1 MCSEVVS
8 PLHLVANKG
17 NFYDEK
23 REVQSG
29 NYNPLERDELGN
41 TRLHLAAANSDVSV
55 LKCLLEDAK
64 IDVAATNKNKQTVL
78 HMAAIHGECAAVDY
92 LIHTKKF
99 DVLESDR
106 YGWNSLHYACALGH
120 VEVALL
126 LIDAAE
132 LLFPGKAWNHR
143 ASYKGFGFNYFHTA
157 IGKGS
162 FDIVKNILHKSK
174 PDSLSLCLAV
184 QHPNMLKLL
193 LNKVFYSPKSKHSA
207 LFVASVEG
215 IWESA
220 EILLKKHLCN
230 ILVKDCNGDTPLH
243 HAAVAGQ
250 CQMLSRFIVTSQK
263 PLIKG
268 NNGETILHY
277 ASSHGHL
284 SIVKLI
290 VETCSKS
297 CVSLPDHDK
306 ITPLHYAALNGHLE
320 IVKYF
325 LDDLKVSPELCDGMD
340 QTPLYY
346 ACQGGHF
353 DVVSYLV
360 TDHKCNPLYGNKKL
374 ETPLHCAS
382 GDGFFEIVKCLVSH
396 LTIQFGSAN
405 TCEIIMESVDLDGDT
420 SLHYAALNGHV
431 QIVRYYLEDLQ
442 MDPNIEGEWKQSPL
456 HIASQQGY
464 LEVVKC
470 LTDEFGC
477 DPLCVDDENA
487 TPLHR
492 ASQDGHL
499 DVIKHLTNILISKES
514 FCMGKDDDGD
524 TPLHYAALEGHLSVV
539 QYYLEEQAID
549 PDLKGQ
555 WGQTALHIASEC
567 GHLETVQYLIDQQKC
582 NPLCRDDDKVTPLHC
597 AAGNDHLEV
606 LKYLANCLS
615 EPSSDILMSKD
626 NDGDTP
632 LHHAALYGHLDIVK
646 YLVTDLKIDPN
657 ITGQKNG
664 TSLEMAQAEAHHDV
678 EEFLLVTMNKKK
690 PKKSNTVAPKKSS
703 TVEPKKSNTVEPE
716 KKKPTKPTNRNS
728 KRKRPVR
735 NKLLLL
741 KLAMTKILSFR

>member
-1 MCSEVVS
+1 MCSEVDS
-8 PLHLVANKG
+8 TLHLVANKG
-17 NFYDEK
+17 NLYDEK
-23 REVQSG
+23 KEVQSDD
-29 NYNPLERDELGN
+29 YNPLERDELGN

-64 IDVAATNKNKQTVL
+64 IDVEATNKNKQTVL
-78 HMAAIHGECAAVDY
+78 HMAAIHGESAVVDY

-132 LLFPGKAWNHR
+132 LLFPGKAWNHC

-162 FDIVKNILHKSK
+162 FDIVENILHKSK

-250 CQMLSRFIVTSQK
+250 CQILSQFIVTS
-263 PLIKG
+263 
-268 NNGETILHY
+268 
-277 ASSHGHL
+277 SSQGHL

-297 CVSLPDHDK
+297 CVSLPDLDK

-346 ACQGGHF
+346 ACQGGRF

-360 TDHKCNPLYGNKKL
+360 TDHKCNPLYGNKEL

-396 LTIQFGSAN
+396 LTIQFGYAKTCAN
-405 TCEIIMESVDLDGDT
+405 IMESVDLDGDT

-431 QIVRYYLEDLQ
+431 QIVRYYLEDLK

-470 LTDEFGC
+470 LTDEFRC

-499 DVIKHLTNILISKES
+499 DVIKHLTNILINKEI
-514 FCMGKDDDGD
+514 FCMVKDDVDD
-524 TPLHYAALEGHLSVV
+524 TPLHYAALEGHLGVV
-539 QYYLEEQAID
+539 QYYLEELAID

-555 WGQTALHIASEC
+555 WGQTALHIASEY
-567 GHLETVQYLIDQQKC
+567 GHLETVQYLIDQRKC

-597 AAGNDHLEV
+597 AAGNDRLEV

-615 EPSSDILMSKD
+615 EPSSDNLMPKD

-690 PKKSNTVAPKKSS
+690 PKKSNTV
-703 TVEPKKSNTVEPE
+703 EPKKSNTVEPKKSYTVEPKKNYE
-716 KKKPTKPTNRNS
+716 KKKSTNRNS
-728 KRKRPVR
+728 KRKRNAH
-735 NKLLLL
+735 NKLLQL
-741 KLAMTKILSFR
+741 KLAITKKLSFR

>member
-8 PLHLVANKG
+8 ILHLVANKG
-17 NFYDEK
+17 NLYDEK
-23 REVQSG
+23 KEVQNVS
-29 NYNPLERDELGN
+29 YNPLERDELGN

-64 IDVAATNKNKQTVL
+64 IDVEATNKNKQTVL
-78 HMAAIHGECAAVDY
+78 HMAAIHGESAVVDY

-99 DVLESDR
+99 DVLESDM

-132 LLFPGKAWNHR
+132 LLFPGKAWNHC

-230 ILVKDCNGDTPLH
+230 ILVKDCKGDTPLH

-250 CQMLSRFIVTSQK
+250 CQILSQFIVTSQE

-268 NNGETILHY
+268 NNDKTILHY

-290 VETCSKS
+290 VETCTKS
-297 CVSLPDHDK
+297 CISLPDLDK

-346 ACQGGHF
+346 ACQGGHS
-353 DVVSYLV
+353 DVVSYLM
-360 TDHKCNPLYGNKKL
+360 TDHKCNPLYGNIEL
-374 ETPLHCAS
+374 VTPLHCAS
-382 GDGFFEIVKCLVSH
+382 GYGYFEIVKCLVRH
-396 LTIQFGSAN
+396 LSIQFGSPN
-405 TCEIIMESVDLDGDT
+405 TCTMIMESVDSDGDT
-420 SLHYAALNGHV
+420 SLHYAVLNGHV
-431 QIVRYYLEDLQ
+431 QIVRYYLKDSQ
-442 MDPNIEGEWKQSPL
+442 MVPDIEGKWKRSPL
-456 HIASQQGY
+456 HIASQLGY

-470 LTDEFGC
+470 LTDEFVC
-477 DPLCVDDENA
+477 DPLCVDVVNA
-487 TPLHR
+487 TPLHY
-492 ASQDGHL
+492 ASQGGHL
-499 DVIKHLTNILISKES
+499 DVIKHLTTTKCL
-514 FCMGKDDDGD
+514 MVKDDDGN

-539 QYYLEEQAID
+539 QYYLEEQSID
-549 PDLKGQ
+549 RYLKGQ
-555 WGQTALHIASEC
+555 WGQTALHTASEC
-567 GHLETVQYLIDQQKC
+567 GHLETAKYLVDQRKC
-582 NPLCRDDDKVTPLHC
+582 NPLCIDDFGATPLIC

-615 EPSSDILMSKD
+615 EPSSDILIDS
-626 NDGDTP
+626 DGDTP
-632 LHHAALYGHLDIVK
+632 LHYASHYCHLDIV
-646 YLVTDLKIDPN
+646 LTDLTDLTDLKLDPN
-657 ITGQKNG
+657 ITGQKCG
-664 TSLEMAQAEAHHDV
+664 IPLEKAQAEAQ
-678 EEFLLVTMNKKK
+678 EFQLLTMNKKK
-690 PKKSNTVAPKKSS
+690 PKKLDS
-703 TVEPKKSNTVEPE
+703 VEPKKTY
-716 KKKPTKPTNRNS
+716 
-728 KRKRPVR
+728 
-735 NKLLLL
+735 NKLVL
-741 KLAMTKILSFR
+741 